1 MKWRRS
7 AFGLFCLFAGVL
19 LVTFVAA
26 AVLIEGATHPLR
38 IGKGRASDCATLAA
52 NIARET
58 GSSAQK
64 VTIQSSDGST
74 LNAWWLSPLQPGERA
89 VLICHGIGD
98 TSAGG
103 LGFARLF
110 LTHGYSVL
118 IPDSRGH
125 GESGGFVTYGVLE
138 ANDVVRWLN
147 WMTRHGVREE
157 FGFGESLGAAILIQ
171 SLPKGANFRA
181 IVAECSYSSFESI
194 ARERVAR
201 QVPGLLA
208 SLLVKEGVL
217 YMRLRYGVNLADARP
232 DVAIRQVRV
241 PVLLIHGL
249 ADDRTSPENSIR
261 LTRENPGMTQLWL
274 VPGARHTGAYSAAP
288 AAFEERVLKQFTGQ
302 DY

>member
-1 MKWRRS
+1 M
-7 AFGLFCLFAGVL
+7 
-19 LVTFVAA
+19 
-26 AVLIEGATHPLR
+26 
-38 IGKGRASDCATLAA
+38 
-52 NIARET
+52 
-58 GSSAQK
+58 
-64 VTIQSSDGST
+64 
-74 LNAWWLSPLQPGERA
+74 
-89 VLICHGIGD
+89 
-98 TSAGG
+98 
-103 LGFARLF
+103 
-110 LTHGYSVL
+110 
-118 IPDSRGH
+118 
-125 GESGGFVTYGVLE
+125 
-138 ANDVVRWLN
+138 
-147 WMTRHGVREE
+147 
-157 FGFGESLGAAILIQ
+157 
-171 SLPKGANFRA
+171 
-181 IVAECSYSSFESI
+181 AECSYSSFESI

-261 LTRENPGMTQLWL
+261 LTRENPGITQLWL